1 MRHSI
6 SSTLLSY
13 SLLMLSTPVM
23 ANGEDSSIFGDIDTV
38 SIATGMERP
47 IITAPAVASVFSAK
61 YIKNSGAKNLADI
74 LNMVPGI
81 HVGVSMVNFS
91 PIYAVRG
98 FSSAYNRN
106 ILIMIDG
113 VPQDD
118 LAFSD
123 RATALGKVPIDV
135 IERVEVSR
143 GPGSS
148 LWGGDAF
155 SAVVN
160 IITKTRT
167 PDASSITI
175 EGGSYNTRNARMISG
190 AKVLSNFDLVAA
202 FEYSKTDGYS
212 PTIERDSQT
221 LIDAQLGTDA
231 SLAPGNASTDS
242 EESGAHINLS
252 NGHSRFGLRAYHL
265 NTSMGI
271 GLTASLDPYGNIKT
285 DGFEA
290 LYRYNKDITSDFSF
304 DATLSYSQSDHT
316 IDNLHFF
323 PPGAFGVFP
332 DGVIVNEKNRQN
344 FTRLNSALRYSGLD
358 DHFLTLG
365 IGGERS
371 KVEALS
377 ESRNYFM
384 LGNMILPTEMHDTL
398 SDPIPGKKEYSKSLN
413 FAYLQDEWLVLTDW
427 SITLGARYDD
437 DDEFGP
443 VTSQRAVLQWNTTH
457 ALTTKLLY
465 GRGYRIP
472 TLMDTK
478 SRYIPAFEA
487 NPELE
492 PEKLD
497 QIQLVFD
504 YRPTQRIRS
513 RIDLFYH
520 ETDNQIRYQ
529 SSMSGLTFHPENV
542 GDQTGRGF
550 ELELW
555 WDFSEH
561 TKFYSY
567 YAYQDNTDK
576 TTNED
581 AGYSPHN
588 KVFAMLQYDRPDGWF
603 FSTKMTYVGN
613 RDRIAEDTRSKAD
626 CYTFVDLLIRN
637 ELTRSLEAT
646 LEIRNI
652 FDTEAEEAGMGTAFP
667 GDIPLPGRSYYLKL
681 STEF

>member
-1 MRHSI
+1 MRYTIPCLI
-6 SSTLLSY
+6 SS
-13 SLLMLSTPVM
+13 SLLMLSTPVK
-23 ANGEDSSIFGDIDTV
+23 AEFEDAAIFGDIETV

-61 YIKNSGAKNLADI
+61 YIKNTGAKNLADI

-81 HVGVSMVNFS
+81 HVGISTANFS
-91 PIYAVRG
+91 PVYAARG
-98 FSSAYNRN
+98 FSSGYNRN
-106 ILIMIDG
+106 ILIMVDG
-113 VPQDD
+113 IPQDD

-123 RATALGKVPIDV
+123 RATAIGKIPIDI
-135 IERVEVSR
+135 IERIEVSR

-148 LWGGDAF
+148 LWGADAF

-160 IITKTRT
+160 IITKTRN
-167 PDASSITI
+167 PEVSSVTI
-175 EGGSYNTRNARMISG
+175 EGGSYNTRNAS
-190 AKVLSNFDLVAA
+190 VLSGTKIMSDFDLVAA
-202 FEYSKTDGYS
+202 FEYSKTDGYR
-212 PTIERDSQT
+212 PTIDQDSQT
-221 LIDAQLGTDA
+221 FIDAQLGTDA
-231 SLAPGNASTDS
+231 SLAPGKASTDS
-242 EESGAHINLS
+242 EESGAHINIS
-252 NGHSRFGLRAYHL
+252 DGHSRFGLRAYQL
-265 NTSMGI
+265 NTSMGV
-271 GLTASLDPYGNIKT
+271 GLAASLDPYGNIET

-290 LYRYNKDITSDFSF
+290 LYRYDNDITSDFSIG
-304 DATLSYSQSDHT
+304 ATLSYAQSDHT

-323 PPGAFGVFP
+323 PPGAFGVFT

-344 FTRLNSALRYSGLD
+344 FTRLNSALRYSGFD
-358 DHFLTLG
+358 DHYLTFG
-365 IGGERS
+365 IGGERA
-371 KVEALS
+371 KVEELS
-377 ESRNYFM
+377 ESRNYTM
-384 LGNMILPTEMHDTL
+384 LDGMIIPTEMHDTL
-398 SDPIPGKKEYSKSLN
+398 SDPIPGKKKYSRNLN
-413 FAYLQDEWLVLTDW
+413 FAYLQDEWPVLPDW

-437 DDEFGP
+437 YDEYGS
-443 VTSQRAVLQWNTTH
+443 VTSQRAVLQWNTT
-457 ALTTKLLY
+457 ATLTTKLLY

-487 NPELE
+487 NPDLE

-504 YRPTQRIRS
+504 YRPIYRLRG
-513 RIDLFYH
+513 RIDFFYH

-529 SSMSGLTFHPENV
+529 NTMHGLSFHPENV

-555 WDFSEH
+555 WDISDH

-567 YAYQDNTDK
+567 YAYQDNTDR

-588 KVFAMLQYDRPDGWF
+588 KLFAMLQHNYPDNWF

-613 RDRIAEDTRSKAD
+613 RDRVAEDTRSKAD
-626 CYTFVDLLIRN
+626 RYTFVDLLIRN
-637 ELTRSLEAT
+637 ELTRNLEAT
-646 LEIRNI
+646 LEVRNI
-652 FDTEAEEAGMGTAFP
+652 FDTDADEAGMGTAFP
-667 GDIPLPGRSYYLKL
+667 GDIPLPGRSYYVKL